1 MFNYPYLSLMLIRYA
16 KAEIHTE
23 TDSVVYFKVDDAKY
37 KYDTA
42 TRMLTQYTHNHNAAP
57 TIVSEHHICDNS
69 WKSIVDIV
77 KA

>member
-16 KAEIHTE
+16 DAEISTE
-23 TDSVVYFKVDDAKY
+23 TDSVVYFKVSDRKF

-42 TRMLTQYTHNHNAAP
+42 THVLQEYTHNHNAAP
-57 TIVSEHHICDNS
+57 TIVASHDIPDNS
-69 WKSIVDIV
+69 WKAILNIV